1 MPRQARFDKPKPGE
15 NAMFQ
20 FRLRSLLLAT
30 LLVAVVLALLRLPH
44 AWNYVVFCG
53 LSSLTSV
60 YFVLGAIHLRG
71 PLRAAHVGVFVHLA
85 PCQLTYHLLLIDHV
99 FFSGFPRSEL
109 IYRKLY
115 VELVAAALLVVTGAM
130 FGLVA
135 WYPIQR
141 LASTTQSVPRSP
153 PEGS

>member
-1 MPRQARFDKPKPGE
+1 
-15 NAMFQ
+15 MFQ

-30 LLVAVVLALLRLPH
+30 LLVAVVLALLRLPYP
-44 AWNYVVFCG
+44 ANYVGFCG
-53 LSSLTSV
+53 LLSLMSV
-60 YFVLGAIHLRG
+60 YSLLGAIHLRG
-71 PLRAAHVGVFVHLA
+71 PLRAAHVGMFVHLA
-85 PCQLTYHLLLIDHV
+85 PFQLAYHLLLIDHV
-99 FFSGFPRSEL
+99 FFSGFPRSVV
-109 IYRKLY
+109 IYRDVY
-115 VELVAAALLVVTGAM
+115 VELVAAVLLVVTGAM